1 MFLMKIHQPLGP
13 WGEVAGHARNEF
25 RVKGSSFR
33 TYLMRNLVV
42 QTQHAELSG
51 AQVHPKDLIG
61 DVGLTV
67 YNRRMRPSLQIDR
80 SVSLVTTHML
90 HVWNLYRHLP
100 HKLPKCR

>member
-1 MFLMKIHQPLGP
+1 MKIHQPLGP
-13 WGEVAGHARNEF
+13 LLSFSRRDSQIGGEVAGHARNEF

-51 AQVHPKDLIG
+51 AQVHPKHLID

-80 SVSLVTTHML
+80 SVCLVTL
-90 HVWNLYRHLP
+90 W
-100 HKLPKCR
+100 